1 MIKLLVVLTILVVL
15 LLGLVAGYWAR
26 RLEKEMN
33 ELLGWLHEQPPPEP
47 TITRGNPL
55 FSNESQPGNV
65 ESRIVE
71 PKSPQLI
78 DWEEQQELE
87 RMNKTVKV
95 KPR

>member
-1 MIKLLVVLTILVVL
+1 MTELLAIFIVVIVLALGIVV
-15 LLGLVAGYWAR
+15 GYWVQ
-26 RLEKEMN
+26 LWTKEMN
-33 ELLGWLHEQPPPEP
+33 ELLRWMHEQKPPEP
-47 TITRGNPL
+47 TVTSGNPL
-55 FSNESQPGNV
+55 FTNENQPGNT
-65 ESRIVE
+65 ESLIVE